1 MTTDLQG
8 RFTDLKE
15 KLLARHIERYDEVE
29 IILVSLLTGFHSVL
43 IGPPGTAKSMLAE
56 DVTKAFDVELF
67 KYLFT
72 KFTTPEEIFGP
83 FNLAKLK
90 AGSYERIIDGKAPTA
105 ELIFYDEVFKAN
117 SAILNAQLTL
127 MNERKFDNGAA
138 RIDVPLLTVVAASN
152 ELPEGEEL
160 NALFDRFHFRKKVDY
175 IHEPGNFLRMLDTAE
190 DIELPTF
197 TLEELFAAQAEV
209 RAVDMPQDVKETM
222 VDIRS
227 SMQMEGLISSDRRY
241 FQAQKALKAMA
252 WLYGRT
258 AVNDDD
264 FRIMEH
270 MLWSQPEEIRKVS
283 RVILGHTN
291 PLDQKANEIIDMA
304 DEIAGLLTS
313 ALMDAKARGVTD
325 TDQAL
330 TKQGIEWFTK
340 CRKLADE
347 INRLEKKATQ
357 AGRPT
362 NRIEQAKDRV
372 LRVAREVGKNT
383 IGLDTTEVK
392 FKGR

>member
-1 MTTDLQG
+1 MTTQLQG
-8 RFTDLKE
+8 KFTDLRE
-15 KLLARHIERYDEVE
+15 QLLTRHIERYDEVE

-56 DVTKAFDVELF
+56 DVTTAFDVELF

-90 AGSYERIIDGKAPTA
+90 EGSYERIVDGKAPSA
-105 ELIFYDEVFKAN
+105 HLAFYDEVFKAN

-127 MNERKFDNGAA
+127 MNERKFDNGTE

-175 IHEPGNFLRMLDTAE
+175 IHEPGNFIKMLKGNEVT
-190 DIELPTF
+190 LPTF
-197 TLEELFAAQAEV
+197 TLDELFAAQAEV
-209 RAVDMPQDVKETM
+209 EAVEVPDDVIETM

-241 FQAQKALKAMA
+241 NQAQKALRAMA
-252 WLYGRT
+252 WLYGRDV
-258 AVNDDD
+258 VNDDD

-325 TDQAL
+325 TDQEL

-340 CRKLADE
+340 CRKLATE
-347 INRLEKKATQ
+347 INALEKKAKQ
-357 AGRPT
+357 ANRPI

-383 IGLDTTEVK
+383 IGLDVNEVK

>member
-1 MTTDLQG
+1 M
-8 RFTDLKE
+8 
-15 KLLARHIERYDEVE
+15 
-29 IILVSLLTGFHSVL
+29 
-43 IGPPGTAKSMLAE
+43 
-56 DVTKAFDVELF
+56 
-67 KYLFT
+67 
-72 KFTTPEEIFGP
+72 
-83 FNLAKLK
+83 
-90 AGSYERIIDGKAPTA
+90 
-105 ELIFYDEVFKAN
+105 
-117 SAILNAQLTL
+117 
-127 MNERKFDNGAA
+127 
-138 RIDVPLLTVVAASN
+138 
-152 ELPEGEEL
+152 
-160 NALFDRFHFRKKVDY
+160 DY
-175 IHEPGNFLRMLDTAE
+175 IHEPGNFIRMLKGSDVV
-190 DIELPTF
+190 IPTF
-197 TLEELFAAQAEV
+197 SLQDLYDAQAEV
-209 RAVDMPQDVKETM
+209 VAINIGDDIIETM

-252 WLYGRT
+252 WLHGRDD
-258 AVNDDD
+258 VNDDD

-304 DEIAGLLTS
+304 DEIAGNLTS
-313 ALMDAKARGVTD
+313 ALMDAKAKGAD
-325 TDQAL
+325 STDQAL

-347 INRLEKKATQ
+347 IGRLEKKALQ
-357 AGRPT
+357 ANRPT